1 MARKY
6 AAEFLGTALL
16 VLFGAGAATLVFGF
30 RIFGSSLASGILA
43 VAVAFG
49 LILTLLVYVIGP
61 ISGCHVNPAVT
72 LGAFL
77 TKRIPIMQLAGYW
90 VAQLAGAVAGA
101 ALLLWMLHAS
111 PFYSKSRN
119 GLGAN
124 GWGPNS
130 LLHIGAAGAFL
141 VEVVLTAVFVYAV
154 LSFTRKG
161 ASVPVQGVGIG
172 VSLAIVNLMGI
183 AFDGASVNPA
193 RSFGP
198 AILSG
203 GLPLSQLWLFL
214 VAPLVGA
221 VLAAGVHLLFHPLPD
236 AAGGG
241 TRTEQEVAY
250 AAADEQL
257 RPAGHVTS
265 TSAGRVSEA
274 TPGRRTVAGSS
285 ATGTSATGTSATGT
299 SGTAS
304 LPDDPG
310 AGPLR

>member
-111 PFYSKSRN
+111 PFYS
-119 GLGAN
+119 
-124 GWGPNS
+124 
-130 LLHIGAAGAFL
+130 
-141 VEVVLTAVFVYAV
+141 
-154 LSFTRKG
+154 
-161 ASVPVQGVGIG
+161 
-172 VSLAIVNLMGI
+172 
-183 AFDGASVNPA
+183 
-193 RSFGP
+193 
-198 AILSG
+198 
-203 GLPLSQLWLFL
+203 
-214 VAPLVGA
+214 
-221 VLAAGVHLLFHPLPD
+221 
-236 AAGGG
+236 
-241 TRTEQEVAY
+241 
-250 AAADEQL
+250 
-257 RPAGHVTS
+257 
-265 TSAGRVSEA
+265 
-274 TPGRRTVAGSS
+274 
-285 ATGTSATGTSATGT
+285 
-299 SGTAS
+299 
-304 LPDDPG
+304 
-310 AGPLR
+310 